1 MNNYNKLTKKELID
15 KLNEMEHLAKAIEV
29 KDNEIISLQQDLDEK
44 NRLVDELSSKCLLNE
59 KLKQACDNQE
69 SKIAALNQRIAEL
82 EVANADYDNLKN
94 AVEAKDNEIA
104 RITQEKATSIA
115 TLKKSHE
122 EAMHNMQLE
131 LEHLRAQVKSIPEV
145 NNLTKAVD
153 ELQKENNSIVKF
165 VNQYINSFRNYLKV
179 QQASLENVIELEG
192 LLTDTIKR
200 RDS

>member
-59 KLKQACDNQE
+59 KLKQAYDNQE

-122 EAMHNMQLE
+122 EAVHNMQLE

-165 VNQYINSFRNYLKV
+165 ANQYINSFRNYLKA

>member
-59 KLKQACDNQE
+59 KLKQAYDNQE

-122 EAMHNMQLE
+122 EAVHNMQLE

>member
-59 KLKQACDNQE
+59 KLKQAYDNQE

-122 EAMHNMQLE
+122 EAMYNMQLE

-165 VNQYINSFRNYLKV
+165 ANQYINSFRNYLKA

>member
-59 KLKQACDNQE
+59 KLKQAYDNQE

-122 EAMHNMQLE
+122 EVVHNMQLE

-165 VNQYINSFRNYLKV
+165 VNQYINAFRNYLKV